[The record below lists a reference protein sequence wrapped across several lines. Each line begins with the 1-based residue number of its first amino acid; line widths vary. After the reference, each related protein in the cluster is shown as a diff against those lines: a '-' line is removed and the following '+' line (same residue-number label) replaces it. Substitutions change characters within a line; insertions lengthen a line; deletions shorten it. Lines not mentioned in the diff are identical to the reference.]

1 MSAETSSRSCWPN
14 PGAYAVHVSFPKTP
28 FKNSLNPVR
37 NLGKLPTML
46 RLWFAISI
54 IAFLAPARAA
64 ERLIEFSRMKANEPA
79 LGFRSAL
86 MGSGRSGEWKIMETE
101 VPPIIPLNSP
111 KAEIPKQ
118 NVLAQVSRDPTDNRY
133 PLFILDDQEFGD
145 FTLTTRF
152 KLAAGVV
159 EQMAGIAFR
168 MQNESNYFYIRASG
182 LYNTLRFIPVVN
194 GELRAP
200 VGRDIEIPKGVFN
213 ELKIQCTGNQ
223 IRCWLNGAEALPAL
237 SDATVTAG
245 KIAFWTKSDSV
256 TYFTDTLISYKPR
269 ESLASIL
276 AREAKD
282 KHSRVQA
289 VRIVARQSDGSHKI
303 IAGTRTNEIGA
314 AANEVETD
322 VIKNDK
328 KYVGKN
334 KEENFMIA
342 TLPLHDKNGDVIAAV
357 RFELERFPGQ
367 TEKNVLA
374 RTLPIVRD
382 MEARVAANKELSG
395 LQ

>member
-1 MSAETSSRSCWPN
+1 
-14 PGAYAVHVSFPKTP
+14 
-28 FKNSLNPVR
+28 
-37 NLGKLPTML
+37 ML
-46 RLWFAISI
+46 RRWFAISI
-54 IAFLAPARAA
+54 TLLLFSAHAA
-64 ERLIEFSRMKANEPA
+64 DRLIEFSRMKANEPPV
-79 LGFRSAL
+79 GFRSAL
-86 MGSGRSGEWKIMETE
+86 MGSGRIGDWKIIETE
-101 VPPIIPLNSP
+101 VPPVIPLNSP
-111 KAEIPKQ
+111 KAEVPRQ
-118 NVLAQVSRDPTDNRY
+118 NVLAQVSRDPTENRY

-223 IRCWLNGAEALPAL
+223 IRCWLNGVEAIPAL
-237 SDATVTAG
+237 SDSTFTAG

-256 TYFTDTLISYKPR
+256 SYFTDTHLTYKPR
-269 ESLASIL
+269 ESLATIL
-276 AREAKD
+276 AREAKE
-282 KHSRVQA
+282 KHSRLLA
-289 VRIVARQSDGSHKI
+289 VRIVGAQPNGAHKI
-303 IAGTRTNEIGA
+303 IAGTRTNEIGN
-314 AANEVETD
+314 AANDVETD

-334 KEENFMIA
+334 KEDNFMIA

-357 RFELERFPGQ
+357 RFELEPFPGQ
-367 TEKNVLA
+367 TEKSILA

-382 MEARVAANKELSG
+382 MEQRVAANKELSG

>member
-1 MSAETSSRSCWPN
+1 
-14 PGAYAVHVSFPKTP
+14 
-28 FKNSLNPVR
+28 
-37 NLGKLPTML
+37 ML
-46 RLWFAISI
+46 RFWFAISL
-54 IAFLAPARAA
+54 IALLVPAHAA

-79 LGFRSAL
+79 PGFRSAL
-86 MGSGRSGEWKIMETE
+86 MGSGRLGDWKIIEAE

-118 NVLAQVSRDPTDNRY
+118 NVLAQLSRDPTDNRY

-152 KLAAGVV
+152 KLAAGVI

-200 VGRDIEIPKGVFN
+200 IGNDIQIPKGVFN
-213 ELKIQCTGNQ
+213 ELKIQCAGNQ
-223 IRCWLNGAEALPAL
+223 IRCWLNGVEALPAL
-237 SDATVTAG
+237 SDATFTAG

-256 TYFTDTLISYKPR
+256 TYFTDTLITYKPR

-276 AREAKD
+276 AREAKE

-289 VRIVARQSDGSHKI
+289 IRIVARQSDGSHKI
-303 IAGTRTNEIGA
+303 IAGTRANEIGA

-357 RFELERFPGQ
+357 RFELEPFPGQ